1 MSRKPAIKLL
11 NYLNFFAQGNQ
22 HSDDMKGEQTDDA
35 DMLAFE
41 YSTEV
46 AERAS
51 RTMRELPCISKS
63 DVTRW
68 VDYWESV
75 GWLGCH
81 NFA

>member
-1 MSRKPAIKLL
+1 
-11 NYLNFFAQGNQ
+11 
-22 HSDDMKGEQTDDA
+22 MKGEPADDA

-51 RTMRELPCISKS
+51 RTMRELPRLSKS
-63 DVTRW
+63 DATQW

-75 GWLGCH
+75 GWLGSH
-81 NFA
+81 NLA